1 MSKCVYCTEDVDGY
15 VTYLP
20 REGEGNAALHYSA
33 ARGPVLVIRGPH
45 KMRVEIPVN
54 FCPMC
59 GRDLKK
65 KATPETKRQDFILT
79 RIPQEELL
87 AQLAEEA
94 AELTH
99 AALKLRRV
107 LNGTNPTPVSSM
119 DALQAIKEEI
129 ADVTLLVQ
137 LLGLDYNGGEIEQI
151 KDRKLRR
158 WVSRLEGSLK
168 EEKQSEGT
176 WEKSDLPG
184 EKYVCSVCGGA
195 CWYYDYQGDVAKSKF
210 CPNCGAKMKN

>member
-33 ARGPVLVIRGPH
+33 ARGPELVIHGPH
-45 KMRVEIPVN
+45 KTCVRVPVN

-65 KATPETKRQDFILT
+65 KATPETKSQDYILA
-79 RIPQEELL
+79 RVPQEEML

-107 LNGTNPTPVSSM
+107 LDGKNPTPVSGM
-119 DALQAIKEEI
+119 EALQAVKEEV

-151 KDRKLRR
+151 RGRKLRR
-158 WVSRLEGSLK
+158 WLGRIK
-168 EEKQSEGT
+168 EREDKQ
-176 WEKSDLPG
+176 K
-184 EKYVCSVCGGA
+184 
-195 CWYYDYQGDVAKSKF
+195 
-210 CPNCGAKMKN
+210 